1 MDITLKTE
9 CGKFNMR
16 AVGVVVYNDKLLV
29 YQNEGY
35 PYKCLPGGRIQFG
48 EPAEAAVLREMK
60 EEIGIDAEII
70 RPLWL
75 NQAFFTEDVEQTQFH
90 ELCFYFLMKLPTAFL
105 ESHQSSFVTKEG
117 KKIHKFE
124 WLSFNDIANTYL
136 YPTFLKDEI
145 FNLPDSLQLRIEQQE

>member
-16 AVGVVVYNDKLLV
+16 AVGVVIHEGKLLV

-48 EPAEAAVLREMK
+48 EPAESAVLREMK
-60 EEIGIDAEII
+60 EEIGIDAEIV

-90 ELCFYFLMKLPTAFL
+90 ELCFYFLIKLPSEFL
-105 ESHQSSFVTKEG
+105 ESHKTSFITQEG
-117 KKIHKFE
+117 KKIHRFE
-124 WLSFNDIANTYL
+124 WVCLEDLPNVYM

-145 FNLPDSLQLRIEQQE
+145 FNLPENLQLRIEQQ